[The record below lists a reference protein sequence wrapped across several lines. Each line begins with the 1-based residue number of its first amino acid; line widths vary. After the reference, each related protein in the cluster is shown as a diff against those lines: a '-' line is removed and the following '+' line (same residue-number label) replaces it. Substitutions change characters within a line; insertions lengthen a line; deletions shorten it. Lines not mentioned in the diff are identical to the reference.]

1 MWPSMC
7 GDCRNKQAA
16 EYEAQQRVQEQLR
29 REHKLRENL
38 SRTIPRRYEK
48 ACLDD
53 LPDTLRKLFENL
65 IPTEGAYLYGAT
77 GVGKTYSLCAVA
89 RELVTQGYWVK
100 RIVWERLTLEIR
112 GSFRYEDVSEQEIIQ
127 PLIDCDILIIEDL
140 GTSTSADR
148 TESDFNLRVLL
159 TILDARNEDMR
170 PTWISS
176 NKSIEQLAET
186 FDDRVASRL
195 CEHCKI
201 ILLEGKDRRRK

>member
-1 MWPSMC
+1 MC

-16 EYEAQQRVQEQLR
+16 EYEAQQVIQGQLR
-29 REHKLRENL
+29 REHELREIL
-38 SRTIPRRYEK
+38 SRVIPRRYEK
-48 ACLDD
+48 ASLDD
-53 LPDTLRKLFENL
+53 LQDTLRKLFEKL
-65 IPTEGAYLYGAT
+65 MPHKGVYLFGAT
-77 GVGKTYSLCAVA
+77 GVGKTHSLCAVA
-89 RELVTQGYWVK
+89 RELVMWGYWVK
-100 RIVWERLTLEIR
+100 RIVWERLTLGIR
-112 GSFRYEDVSEQEIIQ
+112 GSFRDDDISEQEIIQ

-195 CEHCKI
+195 CEHCEI
-201 ILLEGKDRRRK
+201 VLLEGRDRRK